1 MKHALSLFLLTS
13 MVALSGCM
21 NKATATFDPERDIV
35 RSETFYVEKF
45 PPDTH
50 ALNQLIVDDL
60 TSRGYA
66 ATTGDEGDKPPDDA
80 DIVVTYRDKW
90 QWDMTMYMIELTI
103 SFRDP
108 STGAAFASGNSYHTS
123 LTRLSPEEMI
133 NEVLNNIFNADVA
146 QSAEGRN

>member
-1 MKHALSLFLLTS
+1 MKHALLSVLLSS
-13 MVALSGCM
+13 MVTLSGCM

-45 PPDTH
+45 PSDTH

-60 TSRGYA
+60 TARGYS
-66 ATTGDEGDKPPDDA
+66 ATTGDEGDKPPEDA
-80 DIVVTYRDKW
+80 DIMVTYRDKW

-108 STGAAFASGNSYHTS
+108 SSGAAFASGNSYHTS

-133 NEVLNNIFNADVA
+133 NEVLTNIFDADAA
-146 QSAEGRN
+146 QAEEGGN